1 MRRKFVETIIELA
14 EKDKEMLL
22 LAIDVGYGVLEPF
35 IEKFPDKFIN
45 VGIGEQNAVSMAT
58 GLALKGKIPI
68 VYSINSFLIFR
79 ALEQIRMLGSMNQ
92 KVILVGVGLDKEYT
106 NQGISHYSN
115 GDENILKLLPNL
127 KIFTPKTKEDVK
139 KIVKKA
145 YQEKGPSYIRL
156 SRY

>member
-14 EKDKEMLL
+14 EENKDILL
-22 LAIDVGYGVLEPF
+22 LTVDVGYGILEPF
-35 IEKFPDKFIN
+35 IEKFPDRFIN

-68 VYSINSFLIFR
+68 IYSINSFLVFK
-79 ALEQIRMLGSMNQ
+79 ALEQIRMLGGMNQ
-92 KVILVGVGLDKEYT
+92 KVILIGVGLDKEYT
-106 NQGISHYSN
+106 NQGISHYSD
-115 GDENILKLLPNL
+115 GDEKMLKLLPNL

-139 KIVKKA
+139 KYIKKA

-156 SRY
+156 SRF